1 MTEGLKPTDFYLGG
15 SILETVMAAAHPVT
29 AGMPAKAAVF
39 SDGSPVFETGEG
51 FKGTILARYAAEG
64 SPLLS
69 GLLIGENSVQNK
81 AAALDVEFGK
91 GHIVLF
97 GFCPQWRAQPFGT
110 FRMVFNACLFG
121 RLPSGLISGLTPIR
135 SSGNRPD
142 WRRRPG
148 RSERR

>member
-1 MTEGLKPTDFYLGG
+1 
-15 SILETVMAAAHPVT
+15 
-29 AGMPAKAAVF
+29 MPAKAAIF

-51 FKGTILARYAAEG
+51 FKGTILAKYAAEG

-69 GLLIGENSVQNK
+69 GLLIGEKFLQNK

-110 FRMVFNACLFG
+110 FRMVFNAVLSG
-121 RLPSGLISGLTPIR
+121 RLPK
-135 SSGNRPD
+135 RP
-142 WRRRPG
+142 
-148 RSERR
+148 